1 MAGAMTE
8 IKDEIRSITIF
19 VIGIRGM
26 FTFLYCVFVLYFY
39 CCFCIRSFLFYMLS
53 TDISY
58 FMFVIK

>member
-8 IKDEIRSITIF
+8 IKDEIRSNTI
-19 VIGIRGM
+19 VVMGIRGL

-58 FMFVIK
+58 FIFVIK